1 MGKKRPPSAKQ
12 LTYGQRIQE
21 AAKARRYIDG
31 LWLCTKCGVH
41 KPPSD
46 YWIIKSRPLSV
57 DSHCIDCRKTIS
69 KLCAQKRRQKNI
81 DAIEAT
87 KAKNAEKRKARLM
100 SQMLTCNKCGSVKPR
115 GEWPIQ
121 RGTMDGGFKGRPTKY
136 CCSQP
141 KRTDQEVKDD
151 IALQSKV
158 CSSCNIRKPF
168 NDFSPNKGSQD
179 GRQKTCKPC
188 RSAKVHSGEW
198 RGNLRRQA
206 TIDERSDG
214 TITTGLMNELFAT
227 QICPCCDGYMER
239 DDKVLDHIVPIKL
252 GGMHSANNVTVMCWS
267 CNSGK
272 AARHPSRWLQ
282 LLNDEASARMRAHY
296 SKMGLNFDD

>member
-1 MGKKRPPSAKQ
+1 MGKKYAPSAKQ
-12 LTYGQRIQE
+12 VAYGHRIRE
-21 AAKARRYIDG
+21 AAKARRCIDG
-31 LWLCTKCGVH
+31 AWLCTRCGKH
-41 KPPSD
+41 KPLSEYRTIKRLPDSVPSN
-46 YWIIKSRPLSV
+46 
-57 DSHCIDCRKTIS
+57 CIDCSREMNRDYSRRIHAARAGEVARRKVERM
-69 KLCAQKRRQKNI
+69 ARRQS
-81 DAIEAT
+81 ELL
-87 KAKNAEKRKARLM
+87 ECSR
-100 SQMLTCNKCGSVKPR
+100 CGQSKPR
-115 GEWPIQ
+115 GEWPVE
-121 RGTMDGGFKGRPTKY
+121 RGSEVGGFRGKLTKY

-151 IALQSKV
+151 IASQSKV

-198 RGNLRRQA
+198 SGNSRRQA
-206 TIDERSDG
+206 TINERSDG
-214 TITTGLMNELFAT
+214 TITTELMKQLFST
-227 QICPCCDGYMER
+227 EICPCCDGYMER

-267 CNSGK
+267 CNAGK